1 MKIICSLTLKYRSLT
16 DHDDQDGAYTLIHI
30 PLHLYSSLLQPILR
44 VLLPETQSFGA
55 SRTGPEHELQGLT
68 SDTHQHAFL
77 NISVTPMEVS
87 IVCHSSWARNVFQ
100 PAIANLPRE
109 AARSIELS
117 KNDHM
122 ILSVISAGMD
132 AAGRVMELTSPL
144 ALAGIPIFFIST
156 YYSDFILVPAKEK
169 EKVVKALQTKGLEL
183 APDQSQFINPTAYG
197 RATPPTTETPASEAP
212 NLQELEN
219 RAFDLL
225 KKRNVSPRVETD
237 LELVQCSGREVSPAV
252 TEIYDRRSSISRSN
266 GAGQQQQQT
275 WVDHV
280 DTKLYTCIISAL
292 VSQPRFI
299 SITLAQDDPPS
310 LLLDKTLLP
319 IFGDSLVGDTEGR
332 HVPIFLD
339 LGSLPPEVTGIVCGV
354 AGKLVRDMD
363 MTESSELSYLST
375 ARAGAVI
382 LPDGQA
388 KRALEVLQPVL
399 SKEEMGKS

>member
-1 MKIICSLTLKYRSLT
+1 
-16 DHDDQDGAYTLIHI
+16 
-30 PLHLYSSLLQPILR
+30 
-44 VLLPETQSFGA
+44 
-55 SRTGPEHELQGLT
+55 
-68 SDTHQHAFL
+68 
-77 NISVTPMEVS
+77 MEVS

-100 PAIANLPRE
+100 PVINALPKD
-109 AARSIELS
+109 AAKSIELS
-117 KNDHM
+117 KNDYM

-169 EKVVKALQTKGLEL
+169 DKVVKALQTKGLEL
-183 APDQSQFINPTAYG
+183 APDQSQFMNPTAYG
-197 RATPPTTETPASEAP
+197 RATPIAGGGGGGAGGSTESPATAP
-212 NLQELEN
+212 NLLELQT

-225 KKRNVSPRVETD
+225 KKRNVSPRIEDD
-237 LELVQCSGREVSPAV
+237 LELVQCSGREISPAV
-252 TEIYDRRSSISRSN
+252 TEIYDRRSSVSRAN
-266 GAGQQQQQT
+266 GTGQRT

-354 AGKLVRDMD
+354 AGKLVQDME

-382 LPDGQA
+382 LPDEQA

-399 SKEEMGKS
+399 GKEEGKS